1 MMTTELID
9 LQSANATQL
18 THNGVKGTWSI
29 KKNITGE
36 LLQVLPATVSDELIF
51 TILDF
56 ARKYELIAFNEGIKF
71 QKGKENE
78 VLAANINILTHTNN
92 VLAEE
97 NTRLANILEAQHI
110 H

>member
-1 MMTTELID
+1 MTTELID

-18 THNGVKGTWSI
+18 TSNGSKGEWSI

-36 LLQVLPATVSDELIF
+36 LIQVLPAIVSDELIF

-56 ARKYELIAFNEGIKF
+56 ARKYELIALNAGINF

-78 VLAANINILTHTNN
+78 LLADNIIILKQINRDL
-92 VLAEE
+92 VEE
-97 NTRLANILEAQHI
+97 NTRLANILETQFTQ
-110 H
+110 